1 MKTPHLL
8 LALAFAA
15 APLLSFAGVT
25 IGVDKAELITDLAAG
40 EKRVLKLKVTN
51 SGTDATPV
59 TVYSED
65 WQIASGEPNFNNQ
78 THPRAIGRR
87 VTVSPASFELTGGA
101 SQDVTVVV
109 DAGSETLLA
118 GSYWAAVFVQSA
130 RLAPAPTGTVDR
142 GAQMRIVERI
152 GVLLFADNSPETLP
166 LAADIEITGIKRT
179 ADGLTI
185 SVKNPS
191 AYMRLASSAV
201 VSVTPLAGGE
211 TTKIPLR
218 SFRLLPSS
226 TQEIAVELPA
236 TVTGLGRSSVLAVID
251 YNAQDLVV
259 GEARLTF

>member
-8 LALAFAA
+8 LALALAA
-15 APLLSFAGVT
+15 APLLSFASVT
-25 IGVDKAELITDLAAG
+25 IGVDKAELITDLARG
-40 EKRVLKLKVTN
+40 EKRVMKLTVTN

-65 WQIASGEPNFNNQ
+65 WQIARGEPDFNNQ
-78 THPRAIGRR
+78 THPRALGGR
-87 VTVSPASFELTGGA
+87 VTVSPASFDLSGGA
-101 SQDVTVVV
+101 SQEVTVVV
-109 DAGSETLLA
+109 DAGSEAFLA

-130 RLAPAPTGTVDR
+130 RLAPVAKGGADR
-142 GAQMRIVERI
+142 GTQMRIVSRV
-152 GVLLFADNSPETLP
+152 GVLLFADNAPEVLP
-166 LAADIEITGIKRT
+166 LPADVEITGIKRT
-179 ADGLTI
+179 TDGLSI

-191 AYMRLASSAV
+191 PYMRMASSAV

-218 SFRLLPSS
+218 SFRLLPGS